1 MHTNR
6 RRHIALDV
14 SLSLAWFVVLSCASA
29 HAGSIKAD
37 IQCKPDKQ
45 PLVFDCLIQLRDG
58 QSGQA
63 VTGAEMMITADMPS
77 MPMVHHVTPVAA
89 HASGTPGT
97 YRASIALE
105 MEGVWTLTLKI
116 SKPTRVDLRRTLE
129 MLQSP

>member
-14 SLSLAWFVVLSCASA
+14 SLGLAWFAVLSCASA
-29 HAGSIKAD
+29 HAAPIEAD
-37 IQCKPDKQ
+37 VQCKPDKQ
-45 PLVFDCLIQLRDG
+45 PLVFDCLIRLRDG
-58 QSGQA
+58 GSGQA
-63 VTGAEMMITADMPS
+63 VTGAEMMMAADMPS

-89 HASGTPGT
+89 RASGTPGT

-116 SKPTRVDLRRTLE
+116 SKPMRVDLRRTLE